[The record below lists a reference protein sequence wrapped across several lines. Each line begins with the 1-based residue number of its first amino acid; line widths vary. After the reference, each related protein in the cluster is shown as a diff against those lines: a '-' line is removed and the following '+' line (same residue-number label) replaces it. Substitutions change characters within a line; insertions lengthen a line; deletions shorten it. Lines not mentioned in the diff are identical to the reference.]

1 MTTVAKLETGMPMS
15 TLRAQRSSGRRH
27 RRSESGAALVLA
39 TVFLV
44 VLLAAA
50 SLSFDISNMINVRQE
65 LGHAVDA
72 GALAGAQAL
81 TAASPSASSVRK
93 AAQDLAAAN
102 PLPSLDKNKGGNG
115 VNLKPNSSNAAGGDI
130 VLGTYDFTAATFT
143 LAPTPVDISTVN
155 AVQVNA
161 RLSQAARALPL
172 AFAPVLGATSFDTV
186 RTATSVI
193 GATSKQKSTAPV
205 AVNRDVFTGKAK
217 GFLPPDDLYLSTKNL
232 TDMAWTG
239 FFGPTNASAVKS
251 FETDPSTIP
260 QLKVGDVI
268 NITNANQTA
277 DYHAMKADYPPGTLI
292 LIPVCIFDPGIS
304 RGTVVGFTTLRV
316 DYVQDTADPKYID
329 TTVVP
334 NKTGSTDPNTIAE
347 CFGTDCRS
355 FLVN

>member
-1 MTTVAKLETGMPMS
+1 MS
-15 TLRAQRSSGRRH
+15 TLRAQRSPRRRH
-27 RRSESGAALVLA
+27 RRSESGYAVVLA
-39 TVFLV
+39 TVFLL

-72 GALAGAQAL
+72 AALAGAQAL

-130 VLGTYDFTAATFT
+130 VLGTYDFTAATFSR
-143 LAPTPVDISTVN
+143 APTPVDISTVN

-172 AFAPVLGATSFDTV
+172 AFAAVFGATSFDTV

>member
-1 MTTVAKLETGMPMS
+1 MLTADDVGMIFFF
-15 TLRAQRSSGRRH
+15 SSRGRHTRWP
-27 RRSESGAALVLA
+27 RDWSSDVCSSDL
-39 TVFLV
+39 
-44 VLLAAA
+44 
-50 SLSFDISNMINVRQE
+50 VRQE

-81 TAASPSASSVRK
+81 TAASPSASAVRK

-292 LIPVCIFDPGIS
+292 LIPVCIFDAGIA
-304 RGTVVGFTTLRV
+304 RGTVVGFATLRV
-316 DYVQDTADPKYID
+316 DFVQDTSDPKYID

-334 NKTGSTDPNTIAE
+334 KKTGSTDPNTIAE

>member
-1 MTTVAKLETGMPMS
+1 MPMS
-15 TLRAQRSSGRRH
+15 TLRAQRSPGRRH
-27 RRSESGAALVLA
+27 RRSESGYAVVLA
-39 TVFLV
+39 TVFLL

-72 GALAGAQAL
+72 AALAGAQAL

-93 AAQDLAAAN
+93 AALDLAAAN
-102 PLPSLDKNKGGNG
+102 PLPSLDKNAQGGNG
-115 VNLKPNSSNAAGGDI
+115 VKLKHNSSNAAGGDV
-130 VLGTYDFTAATFT
+130 VLGTYDFTTSTFT

-186 RTATSVI
+186 RTAMSVI
-193 GATSKQKSTAPV
+193 GATSKQKPTAPV

-239 FFGPTNASAVKS
+239 FFGATNASAVKS

-277 DYHAMKADYPPGTLI
+277 DYHAMKADYPPGTRI
-292 LIPVCIFDPGIS
+292 LIPVCIFDPGIA

-316 DYVQDTADPKYID
+316 DFVQDTSDPKFID

-334 NKTGSTDPNTIAE
+334 NNTGSTDPNTIAE

>member
-1 MTTVAKLETGMPMS
+1 MPMS
-15 TLRAQRSSGRRH
+15 TLRTQRSSGRRH
-27 RRSESGAALVLA
+27 RASESGAALVLA

-81 TAASPSASSVRK
+81 TAASPSANAVRK

-130 VLGTYDFTAATFT
+130 VLGTYDFTAATFSR
-143 LAPTPVDISTVN
+143 APTPVDISTVN

-186 RTATSVI
+186 RTAMSVI
-193 GATSKQKSTAPV
+193 GATSKQKPTAPV

-239 FFGPTNASAVKS
+239 FFGPSNASAVKS

-316 DYVQDTADPKYID
+316 DFVQDTSDPKFID

>member
-1 MTTVAKLETGMPMS
+1 MPMS
-15 TLRAQRSSGRRH
+15 TLRTQRSSGRRH
-27 RRSESGAALVLA
+27 RTSESGAAIVLA

-50 SLSFDISNMINVRQE
+50 SLSFDISNMI
-65 LGHAVDA
+65 
-72 GALAGAQAL
+72 
-81 TAASPSASSVRK
+81 
-93 AAQDLAAAN
+93 
-102 PLPSLDKNKGGNG
+102 
-115 VNLKPNSSNAAGGDI
+115 
-130 VLGTYDFTAATFT
+130 
-143 LAPTPVDISTVN
+143 
-155 AVQVNA
+155 AVQVHA

-172 AFAPVLGATSFDTV
+172 FFAPVLGATSFDTV
-186 RTATSVI
+186 RTAMSVI
-193 GATSKQKSTAPV
+193 GATSKQNPTAPV
-205 AVNRDVFTGKAK
+205 AVNRDVFNGKAK

-268 NITNANQTA
+268 NITSSNQTA
-277 DYHAMKADYPPGTLI
+277 DYHAMKADYPPGTNI
-292 LIPVCIFDPGIS
+292 LVPVCIFDAGIA
-304 RGTVVGFTTLRV
+304 RGTVVGFATLRV
-316 DYVQDTADPKYID
+316 DFVQDTSDPKYID

-334 NKTGSTDPNTIAE
+334 KKTGSTDPNTIAE